1 MDSKKTLILKDVLAY
16 LSQGLIIPENNRLLG
31 TLDEDYKITGQC
43 ENYIDRVC
51 YACARGS
58 IIYSALMKERN
69 KFKDEIFIRSDYE
82 SMYDGHLSNIEDYL
96 IKEGIF
102 TFIEFVTLE
111 YLFED
116 YWYDYAYSHFLE
128 EERDILYDA
137 AYLLSNYNVNG
148 RLEILIKAAIECG
161 ESITPNNIYNNIKN
175 LTK

>member
-16 LSQGLIIPENNRLLG
+16 LSQGLIIPEKNRLIG
-31 TLDEDYKITGQC
+31 TSDEDYRITGQC
-43 ENYIDRVC
+43 EDYIDRVC

-69 KFKDEIFIRSDYE
+69 KFKNEIFITSDYE
-82 SMYDGHLSNIEDYL
+82 TMYDGHLSNIEDYL
-96 IKEGIF
+96 VKEGIF

-111 YLFED
+111 YLFEFF
-116 YWYDYAYSHFLE
+116 WYDYAYSHFLE

-137 AYLLSNYNVNG
+137 AYLLSNYPENE

-161 ESITPNNIYNNIKN
+161 ESITPNNIYKNIKN